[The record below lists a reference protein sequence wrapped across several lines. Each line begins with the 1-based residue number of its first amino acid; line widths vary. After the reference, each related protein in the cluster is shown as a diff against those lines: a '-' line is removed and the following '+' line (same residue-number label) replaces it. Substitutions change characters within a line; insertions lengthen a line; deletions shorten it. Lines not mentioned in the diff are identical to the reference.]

1 MVLLFQHPLYYHQRM
16 YFLLFL
22 PWYEYEWFRI
32 YSSIW
37 LIFVPWTSRCFRTII
52 AIFYCIIHRCYY
64 TNVFCIIYLCIAYF
78 PYNGAQF
85 SNITSLFFFIVSCCC
100 FYLCFSSSC
109 WLSWI
114 SSNCYIS
121 YYKYI
126 FIVIIK

>member
-85 SNITSLFFFIVSCCC
+85 SNITSLFFSSFRVAVSICVSVLPAGCPE
-100 FYLCFSSSC
+100 SPV
-109 WLSWI
+109 
-114 SSNCYIS
+114 
-121 YYKYI
+121 
-126 FIVIIK
+126 IVIFPITSIYSSL